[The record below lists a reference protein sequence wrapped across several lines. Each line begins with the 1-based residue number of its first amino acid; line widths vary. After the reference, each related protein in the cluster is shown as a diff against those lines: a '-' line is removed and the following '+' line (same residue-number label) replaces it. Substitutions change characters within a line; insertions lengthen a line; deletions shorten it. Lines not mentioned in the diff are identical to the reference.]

1 MFKKAGKTGKE
12 AKEAFKQ
19 ASGRHLLNMYELDE
33 DGRFVLKE
41 KVTFKINDKD
51 VTIRPKFYVNDKILN
66 RISGTIEQRV
76 AVANGVI
83 SKHGKGKV
91 YQGTLSRYVVVMRGF
106 MIQQG
111 YDRLKSGNDF
121 DERYYNKGD
130 VRSMGGNDDYFG

>member
-1 MFKKAGKTGKE
+1 MGPFTLGDYSTGAFITGAVYHATRLVEMPNSRGEYKLVTRSQCIDIFKKAGKTGKE
-12 AKEAFKQ
+12 AKDAFNR
-19 ASGRHLLNMYELDE
+19 ASDRHLLSMYELDK

-51 VTIRPKFYVNDKILN
+51 ITIRPKFYVNDKILN

-91 YQGTLSRYVVVMRGF
+91 Y
-106 MIQQG
+106 
-111 YDRLKSGNDF
+111 
-121 DERYYNKGD
+121 
-130 VRSMGGNDDYFG
+130 